1 MMEMKLA
8 TASPKRATWWS
19 ALRMLWP
26 YQRQYW
32 LPFAVGGVLI
42 GANIVFEIGAGV
54 AQQYFFADMKP
65 DRLGALFTLMRDC
78 GGIGLGLIILAAV
91 QYFCRHLASAYATR
105 ALNAALLQKVHR
117 FPFAWLQR
125 FHSAD
130 LVSRLTNDTG
140 LANNLLSSLI
150 DDVLYQI
157 LLGVVALWYLLGIN
171 SAAALVAMLVGPVL
185 FALGRF
191 FDGRIRRIS
200 ERIQEQDAAIRARVQ
215 ESLQEMAAIRA
226 FGLEART
233 VADYADGRAGQ
244 NRLKLRREW
253 MQSAMWQLV
262 FLVQGSA
269 QILSAVL
276 VAERA
281 LHGSVSPGQVMT
293 FVFLMSNVQQPF
305 MRMSQVWNDIQ
316 KALGASDRLRRLD
329 SVPLE
334 RGSATVGP
342 PGVYSGAEAVR
353 ADADMAAAGKGR
365 AADVHVGAKADVGAG
380 QTADIHAGQAAAGTG
395 FPDDGYAIEIR
406 DVTFTPGRD
415 AGMADWIDPSALSGV
430 GALEEP
436 LFRNLR
442 LTVRPRETVALVGA
456 SGAGKTTA
464 ARLLCGLYRPES
476 GDVRIGG
483 ISIQAEPERARRM
496 LATVTQNP
504 YLFSGTIR
512 ENIAFGLDG
521 ATDEAVMEAAQR
533 AQVHEFVA
541 GLEQGYDTVVGE
553 QGYRLSGGQ
562 RQRIAIARALLRD
575 APVLILDEP
584 TSALDNE
591 TERAIQRAL
600 EDLSHKKTL
609 VIIAHRLST
618 IRNAD
623 RIIVLERGGIVEE
636 GTHGELLQ
644 RGGPYARLIELQGG

>member
-1 MMEMKLA
+1 MMGMKLA
-8 TASPKRATWWS
+8 TAGPKRATWWS

-32 LPFAVGGVLI
+32 LPFVAGGMLI

-54 AQQYFFADMKP
+54 VQQYFFADMKP
-65 DRLGALFTLMRDC
+65 DRLGALFALMRDC
-78 GGIGLGLIILAAV
+78 GGVGLGLIILAAL
-91 QYFCRHLASAYATR
+91 QYFCRHLASSYATR
-105 ALNAALLQKVHR
+105 SLNAALLQKVHR

-157 LLGVVALWYLLGIN
+157 FLGAVALWYLLGIN
-171 SAAALVAMLVGPVL
+171 AAAALIAMLVGPVL

-191 FDGRIRRIS
+191 FDGRIRRMS
-200 ERIQEQDAAIRARVQ
+200 EQIQEQDAAIRACVQ

-233 VADYADGRAGQ
+233 VADYTVGRAGQ

-305 MRMSQVWNDIQ
+305 MRMSQVWNNIQ
-316 KALGASDRLRRLD
+316 RALGASDRLRRLD

-334 RGSATVGP
+334 RDSAAVARS
-342 PGVYSGAEAVR
+342 PGVCSGAEEVR
-353 ADADMAAAGKGR
+353 ADDDMAAA
-365 AADVHVGAKADVGAG
+365 HVGARAVVGAG
-380 QTADIHAGQAAAGTG
+380 QTADIHAGQTVSGTG
-395 FPDDGYAIEIR
+395 FPDDGYAIEIH

-415 AGMADWIDPSALSGV
+415 ADMADWIDPSALSGA
-430 GALEEP
+430 GALEKP
-436 LFRNLR
+436 LFRNLW
-442 LTVRPRETVALVGA
+442 LAVRPQETVALVGA

-483 ISIQAEPERARRM
+483 VSILAEPERARRL
-496 LATVTQNP
+496 LAMVTQNP
-504 YLFSGTIR
+504 YLFSGTVR
-512 ENIAFGLDG
+512 ENIAFGVDG

-533 AQVHEFVA
+533 AQVHEFVT
-541 GLEQGYDTVVGE
+541 GLEQGYETVVGE
-553 QGYRLSGGQ
+553 QGYKLSGGQ

-600 EDLSHKKTL
+600 EDMAHKKTL

-623 RIIVLERGGIVEE
+623 RIIVLERGGIVED